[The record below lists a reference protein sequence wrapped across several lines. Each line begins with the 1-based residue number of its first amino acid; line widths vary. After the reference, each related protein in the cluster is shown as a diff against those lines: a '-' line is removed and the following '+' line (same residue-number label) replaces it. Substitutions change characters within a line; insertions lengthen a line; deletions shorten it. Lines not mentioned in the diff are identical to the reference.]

1 MLLAALAPL
10 SFRHSPDLS
19 SHHPSSPLSRLAE
32 LDLTQM
38 QLTPPAIQGLCQGHQ
53 QGAPWPALTTLSL
66 EISHFSR
73 TQDRT
78 FRAYALPEL
87 LLLQLLALP
96 EMTPRFHTLRLG
108 LLHTPSF
115 RGAQGDN
122 TVLKSLCSALL
133 KLGPRLLSLDLSLP
147 FMTKAAFTLLTTPSG
162 GTMYHHFLPLQ
173 HASSVGKKTQG
184 EQAAGNNGESDGK
197 EQNKE
202 GKMRARLVQPSDYP
216 LLQRLRL
223 VRFEPESLAFQKVV
237 VGNCP
242 SLQHL
247 DVYISL
253 ESRVLSYDLLRVL
266 LQLQGLRSLRL
277 CGLLLGKRKSVEE
290 SDRTLEEEAKAQTV
304 MSLFAEAL
312 AGGGWA
318 ARLCVLSLQRCDLG
332 DTFLEKVLTPR
343 ALTGCPH
350 LSTLNLTENPAISQV
365 GCAKLVETLCVVKRA
380 ELCPFLYRMDIGPGP
395 GTHDEEG
402 GGIYGFSPK
411 LVKPAIH
418 KALHPFG

>member
-1 MLLAALAPL
+1 
-10 SFRHSPDLS
+10 
-19 SHHPSSPLSRLAE
+19 
-32 LDLTQM
+32 
-38 QLTPPAIQGLCQGHQ
+38 
-53 QGAPWPALTTLSL
+53 
-66 EISHFSR
+66 
-73 TQDRT
+73 
-78 FRAYALPEL
+78 
-87 LLLQLLALP
+87 
-96 EMTPRFHTLRLG
+96 
-108 LLHTPSF
+108 
-115 RGAQGDN
+115 
-122 TVLKSLCSALL
+122 
-133 KLGPRLLSLDLSLP
+133 
-147 FMTKAAFTLLTTPSG
+147 
-162 GTMYHHFLPLQ
+162 MYHHFLPLQ
-173 HASSVGKKTQG
+173 HASSVGKKTQ
-184 EQAAGNNGESDGK
+184 EVQAAGNNGESDGK
-197 EQNKE
+197 GQNKE
-202 GKMRARLVQPSDYP
+202 GKMRARILQPPDFP

-223 VRFEPESLAFQKVV
+223 VIPARFEPEPLAFQKLV

-242 SLQHL
+242 SVQHL

-277 CGLLLGKRKSVEE
+277 CGLSLGNRNSVEE

-304 MSLFAEAL
+304 MSLFAEVL

-343 ALTGCPH
+343 ALAGCPH

-380 ELCPFLYRMDIGPGP
+380 ELCPFLNRVDIGPGP

-402 GGIYGFSPK
+402 GGMYGFSPK

-418 KALHPFG
+418 KALPPFG